1 MSGLS
6 RGAVAADSH
15 WSLPACLGHVCHG
28 YLLPA
33 RLCICAEDSCAGAG
47 QVVGVPEEA
56 FHAIETLL
64 PTGKGSFLE
73 LWAPC
78 SAARSGW
85 THIAETSSDP

>member
-1 MSGLS
+1 M
-6 RGAVAADSH
+6 
-15 WSLPACLGHVCHG
+15 
-28 YLLPA
+28 
-33 RLCICAEDSCAGAG
+33 
-47 QVVGVPEEA
+47 GVPEEA

-85 THIAETSSDP
+85 THIAETNSEH

>member
-6 RGAVAADSH
+6 RAPAAADCHGSC
-15 WSLPACLGHVCHG
+15 LPAC
-28 YLLPA
+28 
-33 RLCICAEDSCAGAG
+33 RMCALATTACLSWHLFQRCCAGAG

-85 THIAETSSDP
+85 THIAETNSEP

>member
-1 MSGLS
+1 MAIL
-6 RGAVAADSH
+6 
-15 WSLPACLGHVCHG
+15 ACLPVFAH
-28 YLLPA
+28 
-33 RLCICAEDSCAGAG
+33 AERSCAGAG
-47 QVVGVPEEA
+47 QVLGVPEEA

-85 THIAETSSDP
+85 THIAETVSEH